1 MRNRFTNGEGP
12 SRDQQ
17 TAPATAL
24 QPRTATMLLGVPE
37 VVVDR
42 LPVYAR
48 TLAAL
53 ESRGRQVVSSQELGD
68 ELGVTPAQI
77 RKDLS
82 YFGRF
87 GKQGRGYNV
96 QRLAGELRRILG
108 LDQEW
113 QMVLVGVGNLGRA
126 ILTYRGFAPE
136 GFKIVAAFD
145 AHSDAIGRSVG
156 GVKVYNV
163 KNLPQFLQDTP
174 ADIGIVAVSAS
185 AAQDVADTLV
195 AAGVRGILNYAPVAL
210 RVPKGTQLKD
220 IEPVLALQSM
230 TYYLKDATA

>member
-1 MRNRFTNGEGP
+1 MTP
-12 SRDQQ
+12 LLS
-17 TAPATAL
+17 AP
-24 QPRTATMLLGVPE
+24 Q
-37 VVVDR
+37 VVIDR

-53 ESRGRQVVSSQELGD
+53 ESRGRHVVSSQELGD

-113 QMVLVGVGNLGRA
+113 RMVLVGVGNLGRA
-126 ILTYRGFAPE
+126 ILRYRGFTPE
-136 GFKIVAAFD
+136 GFKIIAAFD
-145 AHSDAIGRSVG
+145 TDLNVVGRAVG
-156 GVKVYNV
+156 EVRVYNV
-163 KNLPQFLQDTP
+163 EDLPQFLKDNP
-174 ADIGIVAVSAS
+174 ADIGIVAVRAA
-185 AAQDVADTLV
+185 AAQEVTDILLNC
-195 AAGVRGILNYAPVAL
+195 GIKGILNYAPVAL
-210 RVPKGTQLKD
+210 RVPKGKQLKD
-220 IEPVLALQSM
+220 IEPVLELQSM
-230 TYYLKDATA
+230 TYYLKSFSP